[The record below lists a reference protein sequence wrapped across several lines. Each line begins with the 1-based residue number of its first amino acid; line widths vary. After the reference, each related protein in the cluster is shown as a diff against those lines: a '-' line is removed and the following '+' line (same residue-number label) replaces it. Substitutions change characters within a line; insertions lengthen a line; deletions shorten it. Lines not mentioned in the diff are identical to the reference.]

1 MRWIWDILGVL
12 SLSVTVFGWMLIE
25 VWKAEH
31 RLWKR
36 PPWPFVPC
44 VIPFLD
50 LLHCCTVEILFF
62 ASWLRIKPHADTSL
76 CQTETMVTTRFWG
89 KLQKGTLSLSFRPKD
104 QKWVITVLSCGASKS
119 YVYLPWV
126 HHTQEQWM
134 DVDEFIDQVPKPL
147 KTRNLGKDDQV
158 DFILS
163 PLRGSTLEDIC
174 LCAKGE
180 ILSFLREAQYSTA
193 VGYLS

>member
-1 MRWIWDILGVL
+1 MSDRDDGDDQDLGETTERD
-12 SLSVTVFGWMLIE
+12 SVTE
-25 VWKAEH
+25 
-31 RLWKR
+31 
-36 PPWPFVPC
+36 
-44 VIPFLD
+44 
-50 LLHCCTVEILFF
+50 
-62 ASWLRIKPHADTSL
+62 
-76 CQTETMVTTRFWG
+76 
-89 KLQKGTLSLSFRPKD
+89 LQAKGS
-104 QKWVITVLSCGASKS
+104 KWVITVLSCGASKS

-126 HHTQEQWM
+126 HHIQEQWM

-174 LCAKGE
+174 LCTKGE